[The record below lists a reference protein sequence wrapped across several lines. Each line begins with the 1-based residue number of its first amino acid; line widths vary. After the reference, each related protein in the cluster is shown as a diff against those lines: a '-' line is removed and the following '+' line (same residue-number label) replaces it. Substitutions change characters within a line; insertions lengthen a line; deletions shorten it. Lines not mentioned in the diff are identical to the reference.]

1 MEVLKGTKD
10 KEIREELI
18 SSIKGTILSDI
29 SGESNRI
36 YRKLNANYL
45 LKEFDKFGEG
55 TLKQIFE
62 PSEIK
67 NIRSLFNALEV
78 AQRKTVGENVP
89 GGMFIQLSQ
98 AGAIFGLASG
108 VMTAPSAAILLTPAI
123 VGKMFTN
130 PKIIGLM
137 KKGFQLNPGSPSFY
151 RNSSQ
156 IIGAMVSNNLISEDE
171 AEEFLDNLKNE
182 K

>member
-29 SGESNRI
+29 SGESNRL

-67 NIRSLFNALEV
+67 NIRSLFNALED
-78 AQRKTVGENVP
+78 AQRKTVGEKVP

-98 AGAIFGLASG
+98 ASAIFVLASG
-108 VMTAPSAAILLTPAI
+108 NMTDPSAAIH
-123 VGKMFTN
+123 
-130 PKIIGLM
+130 
-137 KKGFQLNPGSPSFY
+137 
-151 RNSSQ
+151 
-156 IIGAMVSNNLISEDE
+156 
-171 AEEFLDNLKNE
+171 
-182 K
+182 

>member
-1 MEVLKGTKD
+1 
-10 KEIREELI
+10 
-18 SSIKGTILSDI
+18 
-29 SGESNRI
+29 
-36 YRKLNANYL
+36 
-45 LKEFDKFGEG
+45 
-55 TLKQIFE
+55 
-62 PSEIK
+62 
-67 NIRSLFNALEV
+67 
-78 AQRKTVGENVP
+78 
-89 GGMFIQLSQ
+89 
-98 AGAIFGLASG
+98 
-108 VMTAPSAAILLTPAI
+108 MTAPSAAILLTPAI